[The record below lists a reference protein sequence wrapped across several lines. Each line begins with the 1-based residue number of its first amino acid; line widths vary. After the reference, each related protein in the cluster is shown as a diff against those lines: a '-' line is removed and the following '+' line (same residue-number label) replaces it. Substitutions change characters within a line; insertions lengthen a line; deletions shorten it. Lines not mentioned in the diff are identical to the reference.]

1 MSRITDIQNPHEH
14 AKTYISDSFYYANL
28 TEFARTH
35 MSNVCITK
43 GKQIISK
50 HKEFRF
56 YLYPALIK
64 GEQ

>member
-1 MSRITDIQNPHEH
+1 MSKLANMSERTQLC
-14 AKTYISDSFYYANL
+14 ISDSFFFANL
-28 TEFARTH
+28 TESARTL

-43 GKQIISK
+43 GEQIISK